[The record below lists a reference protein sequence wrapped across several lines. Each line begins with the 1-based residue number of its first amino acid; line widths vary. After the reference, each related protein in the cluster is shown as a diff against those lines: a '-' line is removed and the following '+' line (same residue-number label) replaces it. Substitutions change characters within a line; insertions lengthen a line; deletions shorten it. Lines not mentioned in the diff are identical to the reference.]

1 MTLIYDRSR
10 MLLTMNALQK
20 IKRECTV
27 VYVTLI
33 IKNFTKDIYIYIL
46 LKILL
51 NRFRQRKINTT
62 S

>member
-33 IKNFTKDIYIYIL
+33 IKNFTKDIYIYSFKNI
-46 LKILL
+46 IESISST
-51 NRFRQRKINTT
+51 QD
-62 S
+62 